1 MAATSGDGSWSARSD
16 DGQLWLD
23 LQDPK
28 AFAVA
33 VSNMQQVAS
42 WGFEFFVVPKSDAPD
57 EILKHFKMTRREAQA
72 LGLKAMEAAASGR
85 PVLPAPIGA
94 IGNDLNAWVT
104 ATAAAQLMNDYEM
117 PVGPVRLDPT
127 ATGGFDRDV
136 VAAITEYHG
145 PIEFVGQP
153 SARVRSSLA
162 GAFDSNPRD
171 RAANQRAAA
180 EAEAEAEAIDEAA
193 MEADTEA
200 EAPEKEKKRRFRFR
214 IPGLGGKE

>member
-1 MAATSGDGSWSARSD
+1 MSY
-16 DGQLWLD
+16 
-23 LQDPK
+23 K
-28 AFAVA
+28 A
-33 VSNMQQVAS
+33 
-42 WGFEFFVVPKSDAPD
+42 G
-57 EILKHFKMTRREAQA
+57 
-72 LGLKAMEAAASGR
+72 
-85 PVLPAPIGA
+85 
-94 IGNDLNAWVT
+94 
-104 ATAAAQLMNDYEM
+104 
-117 PVGPVRLDPT
+117 
-127 ATGGFDRDV
+127 V

-180 EAEAEAEAIDEAA
+180 EAEAEASDEAA